1 MAFNC
6 DDREVL
12 FWVSSSPPHTEG
24 PLEPPGL
31 SCWTMAFS
39 FRPAGFLCFGVL
51 FVMPILLFHL
61 VSVCFFFP
69 GLVSG
74 MRRRKRKKNS
84 QSRSPI
90 QRRRERTM
98 PSVRARTGT
107 EGWAHLGSDE
117 KPDSFLID
125 HLLSLLHHDLLSFA
139 SSQGQPLTSLCT
151 SHRTVE
157 IACTLHSNTACVA
170 MATIYRGEKK
180 AHHWFP
186 KHPFLH
192 HQGICLTTLMVI
204 TKTYLHLGGL
214 SKMDHS

>member
-1 MAFNC
+1 
-6 DDREVL
+6 
-12 FWVSSSPPHTEG
+12 
-24 PLEPPGL
+24 
-31 SCWTMAFS
+31 
-39 FRPAGFLCFGVL
+39 
-51 FVMPILLFHL
+51 
-61 VSVCFFFP
+61 
-69 GLVSG
+69 
-74 MRRRKRKKNS
+74 
-84 QSRSPI
+84 
-90 QRRRERTM
+90 M

-117 KPDSFLID
+117 KPDSFLTD
-125 HLLSLLHHDLLSFA
+125 HLLSLLLHDPLSFA

-151 SHRTVE
+151 RHRTGE

-214 SKMDHS
+214 RSFQDGPQLDFCMFPFPNFASSISINM